1 MFVLHAEPVA
11 RKIGIFKDDLEEEE
25 EEDEGNTDIDR
36 VNQQLRRKNEADQAK
51 FAALSSSAE
60 ASIYDYD
67 GEYDKFK
74 AAEVTSHPLSR
85 ASDASQPVSHKLDIS
100 SWY

>member
-1 MFVLHAEPVA
+1 MFVYAEPVA
-11 RKIGIFKDDLEEEE
+11 RKIGIFKDDLEDDD
-25 EEDEGNTDIDR
+25 EDEGNTDIDR

-51 FAALSSSAE
+51 FAAMSSSAE

-85 ASDASQPVSHKLDIS
+85 ANDTSQPVSRKLDIS
-100 SWY
+100 YSFWY